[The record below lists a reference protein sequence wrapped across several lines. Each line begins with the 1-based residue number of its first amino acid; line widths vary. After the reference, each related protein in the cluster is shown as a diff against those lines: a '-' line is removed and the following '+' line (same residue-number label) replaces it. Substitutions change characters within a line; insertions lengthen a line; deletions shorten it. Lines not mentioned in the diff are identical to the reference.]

1 MASKEGTSS
10 PYVPP
15 QNQEVTSYLH
25 LQNSRRK
32 ASLTSRRGGVSKS
45 ADSLCYLHIMGA
57 CIRGFLSLDSGPWM
71 PAQLLDIVYETDL

>member
-1 MASKEGTSS
+1 MEGREVASEEGTSS

-45 ADSLCYLHIMGA
+45 EGKQVSPT
-57 CIRGFLSLDSGPWM
+57 RKNTRLSFFFR
-71 PAQLLDIVYETDL
+71 VRK